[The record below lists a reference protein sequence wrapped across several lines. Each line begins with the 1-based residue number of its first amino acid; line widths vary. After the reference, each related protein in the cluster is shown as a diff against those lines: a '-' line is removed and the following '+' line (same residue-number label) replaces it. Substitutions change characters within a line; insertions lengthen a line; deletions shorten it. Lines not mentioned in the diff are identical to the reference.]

1 MKKFLLVCFSFV
13 FALGSAWAQERNIS
27 GKVTSPEDGSSLP
40 GVNVVLKGT
49 TNGTVTDVDG
59 NFRLSVPSTGG
70 TLVFSFIGLST
81 QEIPIGDRTVIDVQL
96 ASDVK
101 QLAEVVVTALG
112 IEKSA
117 KSLGYSVG
125 KVRNEELTQA
135 RAINVATALSGKVAG
150 LQISTVNNGVNPTT
164 RITLRGNRSF
174 TGENQALIV
183 VDGTQ
188 VPIDVINALNPN
200 DIESVSVLKGAN
212 AAALYGSDA
221 SNGALIITTKKGLN
235 QAPKVTFSNTSYAEN
250 INFMPKFN
258 TGFGSGTEQY
268 SRVYIPFENQSYGP
282 AYDGKVVDLGRPLE
296 DLDPNHPSGH
306 VTQQATYSD
315 RSGEK
320 LKSFNTGTTVQNDI
334 SLSGGDKISSY
345 FISLQDVNTSG
356 IVPGDNSR
364 RTTVRMNAGRTFDK
378 FKASFN
384 VSYSNR
390 TVDRSTANFYFLL
403 LNQTGQVPASTYSDW
418 RNYRK
423 PDGSLN
429 FANPNNYYND
439 YYRNPFMEKDI
450 NRENDKI
457 ATLVGNIQLE
467 YQFNDWFSALYRIGV
482 TNTVTDQKFTTEKFT
497 YNSYAKA
504 SGKYIAAQDITGSSI
519 AQITNANR
527 TVQDFLLTFK
537 KKFGDINAN
546 LIVGNTIREEYARF
560 VATGANSLVIPG
572 TYNTSNR
579 VGEPAFGDS
588 YSLRRIMGTYGD
600 LNIGYKDFL
609 FLHVSGRSDVYSTLS
624 KENNNFFYPGADIAF
639 VATDAIPALKD
650 NNILSY
656 LKLTASAS
664 KVGNVNVNPYQLQN
678 TFNTGGGF
686 PYGSNAGFTLSNIFN
701 DPNLKPEFT
710 NSYEVGADMAFLD
723 SKLNLELAYY
733 AMETTN
739 QTVRID
745 IATST
750 GFSSAYVNAG
760 TMKNNGFE
768 ATLKATVLRTENFK
782 WIVGANYA
790 WLDNQVT
797 ALYGDLQNIN
807 LSGFFGNTGD
817 ASLGQVFAEIGQQ
830 YPVLKTVSYARDPQ
844 GRVIVD
850 RNTGYPLKDPA
861 IKVQGQL
868 SPRHKLGI
876 NTSLRYKGV
885 TLSALAEYRGGYVVY
900 HGLASDMWFTGTSA
914 ATTAYNRERF
924 VFPNSSYKDEATGNY
939 VANTSVAVQDGGLG
953 AWDTNLRTV
962 GENFVTSGA
971 FWKIREV
978 SLQWELPSNI
988 LSKTKFI
995 NAASVGFVGR
1005 NLFTFVPEG
1014 NIYTDPEFAVG
1025 TNNGSIG
1032 LNSTLQTPPTRTYG
1046 FNVSITF

>member
-13 FALGSAWAQERNIS
+13 FALSSAWAQERNVS

-59 NFRLSVPSTGG
+59 NFRLSVPASGG
-70 TLVFSFIGLST
+70 TLVFSFIGLAT
-81 QEIPIGDRTVIDVQL
+81 QEIPVGDRTVIDVQL
-96 ASDVK
+96 ASDVQ

-125 KVRNEELTQA
+125 KVRTEELNQA
-135 RAINVATALSGKVAG
+135 RAVNVATALSGKVAG
-150 LQISTVNNGVNPTT
+150 LQINTVNNGVNPTT

-174 TGENQALIV
+174 TGDNQALIV

-188 VPIDVINALNPN
+188 VPIDVINSLNPN
-200 DIESVSVLKGAN
+200 DIDNVSVLKGAN
-212 AAALYGSDA
+212 AAALYGADA
-221 SNGALIITTKKGLN
+221 SNGAIIITTKKGLN
-235 QAPKVTFSNTSYAEN
+235 QAAKVTFSNTSYAEN

-268 SRVYIPFENQSYGP
+268 SRIYIPFENQSYGP
-282 AYDGKVVDLGRPLE
+282 KYDGSVVDLGRTLE
-296 DLDPNHPSGH
+296 DG
-306 VTQQATYSD
+306 TIQKATYVD
-315 RSGEK
+315 RSDEK
-320 LKSFNTGTTVQNDI
+320 KKSFNTGTTVQNDI
-334 SLSGGDKISSY
+334 SLSGGDKVSSY
-345 FISLQDVNTSG
+345 FISLQDANTSG

-378 FKASFN
+378 FKTSFN
-384 VSYSNR
+384 LSYSNR
-390 TVDRSTANFYFLL
+390 DVDRSTADFYFLL
-403 LNQTGQVPASTYSDW
+403 LNQTGQVPASTYSNW
-418 RNYRK
+418 RPYKNG
-423 PDGSLN
+423 DGSMN
-429 FANPNNYYND
+429 YANPNNYYND

-450 NRENDKI
+450 NREKTKVG
-457 ATLVGNIQLE
+457 TLVGNIQLE
-467 YQFNDWFSALYRIGV
+467 YQFTDWLSAMYRLGV
-482 TNTVTDQKFTTEKFT
+482 TNTVTDSKFTTEKFT
-497 YNSYAKA
+497 YNSFAKA

-519 AQITNANR
+519 AQITNSNR
-527 TVQDFLLTFK
+527 IVQDFLLSAK
-537 KKFGDINAN
+537 KKFGDFNTT
-546 LIVGNTIREEYARF
+546 LILGNTVRDEYSRF

-572 TYNTSNR
+572 TYNAGNR

-588 YSLRRIMGTYGD
+588 FSQRRLIGTYGD
-600 LNIGYKDFL
+600 LNVGYKDYL

-624 KENNNFFYPGADIAF
+624 KENNSFFYPGADISF
-639 VATDAIPALKD
+639 VATDAIPSLKD

-678 TFNTGGGF
+678 VFNTGGGF
-686 PYGSNAGFTLSNIFN
+686 PYGSLAGFSLGNTFF

-710 NSYEVGADMAFLD
+710 NSYEVGADMSFLD
-723 SKLNLELAYY
+723 SKINLELAYY
-733 AMETTN
+733 TQETTN

-745 IATST
+745 IAGST
-750 GFSSAYVNAG
+750 GYSNAYVNAG

-768 ATLKATVLRTENFK
+768 VTLKATAIRTANFK
-782 WIVGANYA
+782 WVIGANYA
-790 WLDNQVT
+790 NLDNQVT
-797 ALYGDLQNIN
+797 SLYGDLKNIN
-807 LSGFFGNTGD
+807 ISNFFGLTGD

-844 GRVIVD
+844 GRVVVD
-850 RNTGYPLKDPA
+850 RLTGYPLKDA
-861 IKVQGQL
+861 NLTIQGQL
-868 SPRHKLGI
+868 NPRHKLGI

-900 HGLASDMWFTGTSA
+900 HGLASSMWFTGTSA
-914 ATTAYNRERF
+914 ATTAYDRERF
-924 VFPNSSYKDEATGNY
+924 VFPNSSYKDETTGNY

-962 GENFVTSGA
+962 GENFVTSAA

-978 SLQWELPSNI
+978 AITWELPSSM
-988 LSKTKFI
+988 LAKTKFL
-995 NAASVGFVGR
+995 NAASIGFVGR
-1005 NLFTFVPEG
+1005 NLFTFVPSG
-1014 NIYTDPEFAVG
+1014 NIYTDPEFALG
-1025 TNNGSIG
+1025 TSNAVG
-1032 LNSTLQTPPTRTYG
+1032 LNSTAQTPPTRTYG